1 MNELFLPLYLPFS
14 YLAFEMLSVS
24 AATASHP
31 LSSRCPGYKLGVG
44 GVVAA
49 PGVRLSPGLCSS
61 KNTQGSHNFFLF
73 FFCSPLL
80 TLLPLVRHEVAPLT
94 ADPLLCCQPVCS
106 SLHVHIS
113 PPRTQPLPKLY
124 RSYSHCHHKVT
135 QAAEPLPLPHP
146 DFFFLG
152 LSQKGRERCLLGF
165 IRPLRLRH

>member
-1 MNELFLPLYLPFS
+1 MNSFFLYICLFLTWL
-14 YLAFEMLSVS
+14 
-24 AATASHP
+24 
-31 LSSRCPGYKLGVG
+31 SRCYPSPQRTPPIPSPPGAQVT
-44 GVVAA
+44 
-49 PGVRLSPGLCSS
+49 SS
-61 KNTQGSHNFFLF
+61 GSEGWLQLQGSDYLLGCVLQRTPRGATTFFLF

>member
-61 KNTQGSHNFFLF
+61 KNAQGSHNFFF